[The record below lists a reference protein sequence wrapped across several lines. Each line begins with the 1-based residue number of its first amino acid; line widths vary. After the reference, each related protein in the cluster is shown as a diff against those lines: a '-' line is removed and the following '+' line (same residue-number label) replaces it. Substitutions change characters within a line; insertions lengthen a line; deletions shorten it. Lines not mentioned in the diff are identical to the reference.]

1 MSTPHNRDL
10 PLRTDEVNADDL
22 DRFNE
27 IAHIEDDTVEAAEK
41 QDPYSKRKDYVS
53 HENLVRK
60 HHRELRD
67 NLDYLERK
75 AAKAPN
81 SQEFIEPRVQELWRV
96 ASASNFT
103 TDELASLKV
112 EMMHYES
119 RLLKLRHLNAEL
131 ALFKER
137 EAKIVSLFKRV
148 SQR

>member
-1 MSTPHNRDL
+1 MSTPYNQKITL
-10 PLRTDEVNADDL
+10 LTDVVNADEL

-27 IAHIEDDTVEAAEK
+27 IAHIEDDAVTADEVDK
-41 QDPYSKRKDYVS
+41 PDPYAKQSDYVS

-60 HHRELRD
+60 QHRELRD

-96 ASASNFT
+96 ASASNFS

-137 EAKIVSLFKRV
+137 EAKIVSLF
-148 SQR
+148 